1 MFIGNGCLVYC
12 MGKATTRQMW
22 AKLEQYIKEHNFK
35 SDMDFARFLNETE
48 KDSNRG
54 VQAWRGVVQRW
65 RYANPQ
71 IHYNTWSKDTSDTK
85 MVNHYFDEKA
95 DKYVFHINKEMTV
108 VTGETHRAMKRA
120 YSSTGGGLTIEQMA
134 QKFKLSPS
142 FIAAYVKVNSWSH
155 AMDAFTDEEV
165 RKQTEEELVADA
177 IRIKRQSVQ
186 EKVHKKYWA
195 DMRKTA
201 EKLIHIEH
209 EWGNEF
215 KEIISKENLAPK
227 KIKHTKMAKTKSY
240 AVVLS
245 PTDLHYG
252 KGSWI
257 DETGESYT
265 LEEAR
270 FRLLDRTENL
280 ISRLAG
286 RPEKII
292 IATGSD
298 WFHVDNEQGTTTAGT
313 PQDLAASPAQILVDG
328 CKLAREHIDMLR
340 TVAPIEVVFMRGNHD
355 RHTAL
360 ALMLYLDAAY
370 ENTKD
375 VTITVSPKLRQYIKW
390 GNNLLG
396 FTHGDG
402 VRGNDLPAIMA
413 TEEREGWGKHEHHVW
428 FHGHLHHQRLL
439 ETSGVTIIQLPS
451 LAGHDRYHYRKGFVL
466 ARAGISAHLIDK
478 ELGLVGNLFAPVI

>member
-1 MFIGNGCLVYC
+1 MGSAKPRPVGWELV
-12 MGKATTRQMW
+12 
-22 AKLEQYIKEHNFK
+22 EQYAKTNKFI
-35 SDMDFARFLNETE
+35 SDMDFARFMNNVDPS
-48 KDSNRG
+48 KS
-54 VQAWRGVVQRW
+54 VPAWRGVIQRW
-65 RYANPQ
+65 KGKNPQ
-71 IHYNTWSKDTSDTK
+71 INYKDTSNEKPSNTTRIK
-85 MVNHYFDEKA
+85 NYFDKKA
-95 DKYVFHINKEMTV
+95 DMYIMFVNNELTTIN
-108 VTGETHRAMKRA
+108 GSTHRAMKKA
-120 YSSTGGGLTIEQMA
+120 YSVDGGGLTIEQMA
-134 QKFKLSPS
+134 QEFRLAPNWISE
-142 FIAAYVKVNSWSH
+142 YVKVNGWTH
-155 AMDAFTDEEV
+155 GMDIFTDEQISEH
-165 RKQTEEELVADA
+165 TEEELIGD
-177 IRIKRQSVQ
+177 ILRSKRQVVA
-186 EKVHKKYWA
+186 KKANKKYW
-195 DMRKTA
+195 DSIRKNA
-201 EKLIHIEH
+201 EKLINIEQV
-209 EWGNEF
+209 WANEF

-227 KIKHTKMAKTKSY
+227 KVRHVTMAKVKPY

-257 DETGESYT
+257 DETGEGYT

-280 ISRLAG
+280 IRRLAG
-286 RPEKII
+286 RPEKMI

-313 PQDLAASPAQILVDG
+313 PQDMAASPAQILIDG

-340 TVAPIEVVFMRGNHD
+340 TVAPLEVVFMRGNHD
-355 RHTAL
+355 RHSSL
-360 ALMLYLDAAY
+360 ALMLYLDAVY
-370 ENTKD
+370 ENAKD

-413 TEEREGWGKHEHHVW
+413 TEERSSWGEHEHHVW

-439 ETSGVTIIQLPS
+439 ETSGVIIIQLPS

-478 ELGLVGNLFAPVI
+478 ELGLIGNLFAPVI

>member
-1 MFIGNGCLVYC
+1 
-12 MGKATTRQMW
+12 MGKATTRQTW
-22 AKLEQYIKEHNFK
+22 AKLEKYIQEHNFK
-35 SDMDFARFLNETE
+35 SDMDFARFLVEHE
-48 KDSNRG
+48 KESTRG
-54 VQAWRGVVQRW
+54 VEAWRGVVQRW
-65 RYANPQ
+65 RYANPH
-71 IHYNTWSKDTSDTK
+71 IHYNTWSTDKTDTK
-85 MVNHYFDEKA
+85 QVKNYY
-95 DKYVFHINKEMTV
+95 DKNEDNYVFHINREMVV
-108 VTGETHRAMKRA
+108 VTGKTHRAMKRA
-120 YSSTGGGLTIEQMA
+120 YSSTGGSLTIEQMA
-134 QKFKLSPS
+134 RKFKLAPS
-142 FIAAYVKVNSWSH
+142 FIAQYVKTNSWNH
-155 AMDAFTDEEV
+155 AMDIFTDEEI
-165 RKQTEEELVADA
+165 REQTEEELVADA
-177 IRIKRQSVQ
+177 IRIKRQSIE
-186 EKVHKKYWA
+186 EKVNKKYWN
-195 DMRKTA
+195 DLSKIA
-201 EKLIHIEH
+201 EKYIQIEQ
-209 EWGNEF
+209 EWAKEF

-227 KIKHTKMAKTKSY
+227 KVDKIKMSKANPY

-257 DETGESYT
+257 EETGEAYT

-270 FRLLDRTENL
+270 FRLLDRTNNL
-280 ISRLAG
+280 ISRLPG
-286 RPEKII
+286 KPEKIV

-298 WFHVDNEQGTTTAGT
+298 WFHVDNETGTTTAGT
-313 PQDLAASPAQILVDG
+313 PQDMAASPAQILVDG

-355 RHTAL
+355 RHSAL
-360 ALMLYLDAAY
+360 ALMLYLDAVY
-370 ENTKD
+370 ENAKD
-375 VTITVSPKLRQYIKW
+375 VTITVSPKLRQYVKW

-413 TEEREGWGKHEHHVW
+413 TEERKSWGEHEHHVW

-478 ELGLVGNLFAPVI
+478 DLGLIGNLFAPVV